1 MMITQWLNSFACHRR
16 LWISVESDFY
26 DNSVS
31 NVDIMLIAS
40 FLISPFSLRFDTKK
54 LIGPMGTTSYCKLER
69 CRYADAN

>member
-1 MMITQWLNSFACHRR
+1 MITQWLNSFACHRR
-16 LWISVESDFY
+16 LWISDKSDFY

-54 LIGPMGTTSYCKLER
+54 S
-69 CRYADAN
+69 